1 MNGDIPS
8 IRFSERLLL
17 SANKT
22 KALTVVA
29 KLLGRRVNVIALQNR
44 LLALWKPKGGM
55 KCVDIENDYFEIS
68 FVNPTDFSKVLAEGP
83 WIVFGHN
90 LTIQPWSLAFDPSNP
105 YPSSI
110 VSWIRIPNL
119 PSSLYHKPILE
130 QVGSMIGKVIKIDER
145 TLLAT
150 RGRFAWLAVT
160 VDLTKPLITRI
171 LVNEK
176 LKVIEYEA
184 LPIVCFH
191 CGVYGHTK
199 DNCPKLIPRKR
210 QQSGNGKNG
219 SGGGKRGNS
228 SNGSR
233 FNPLAK
239 NQESSSGLADSKE
252 NDNRKEIKRAKD
264 GAKNPG
270 DMKGKKEGV
279 GNNKGKE
286 AVEEIV
292 NPFSGID
299 LNAFPINNGP
309 FVGQAVDGPPGF
321 VNNGHK
327 GRTGKN
333 NILPIASSS
342 KGRGPTTPSNGATS
356 TGVIIKNGSGL
367 VTSKGGRSSR
377 RRNRPKQIN
386 LDPAK
391 HTIVNLEPNKSQV
404 NNVQVVASVSHTHVH
419 PNFPSNF
426 DQNHGN
432 NGIDFLIPVTDAV
445 NAMVQGF
452 SMAMESDDA
461 AKESNGCGHPRFD
474 KHIKEYSS
482 EYNPDI
488 VALLE
493 TRISSNNANVVISK
507 LNFNR
512 SHRIEA
518 RGFAGGIWICW
529 NDAVQLEVLQN
540 HFQFVHCRVK
550 KGPVADWAYISFVYG
565 SPQRGSRKFLWEE
578 LSKISRNLSN
588 PWLLAGD
595 FNAILC
601 RDEKKGSASP
611 NLGGESDFQNFI
623 FNAGLRD
630 MGFKGP
636 KFTWSRGNLFQ
647 RLDRALCNSAW
658 DLAFSRATVYHLHQL
673 KSDHRPLLISVGKNN
688 RRNSARPFHFFSGW
702 LSHEGFGQLVRDNW
716 QTVQSAPEA
725 VEAMREKAIIWNKST
740 FGILASRK
748 RQIIGRLKGIQK
760 ALETHRTTNL
770 ITTEIDLRVELE
782 EILDYEELLWK
793 LKSRDDWIS
802 LGDHNTKYY
811 HNKTLARRKLNRIEG
826 LKIDGVN

>member
-1 MNGDIPS
+1 MKKSRRREEDPPDGGGDSEIPSQGVSKPSFKDAMMKEAGGTVDQAFEQPLCFQDGDISREMNGDIPS

-68 FVNPTDFSKVLAEGP
+68 FGNPTDFSKVLAEGP

-150 RGRFAWLAVT
+150 RGRFARLAVT

-199 DNCPKLIPRKR
+199 DNCPKLIVNPSNTEGVSTLEEKKTTEAEPSKEERAAVEPYGPWILVEPRKR

-228 SNGSR
+228 SNDSR

-404 NNVQVVASVSHTHVH
+404 NNVQAVASVSHTPVH
-419 PNFPSNF
+419 PNFPSNS

-461 AKESNGCGHPRFD
+461 AKESNVTSQGPETIPKMISNGH
-474 KHIKEYSS
+474 
-482 EYNPDI
+482 
-488 VALLE
+488 
-493 TRISSNNANVVISK
+493 
-507 LNFNR
+507 
-512 SHRIEA
+512 
-518 RGFAGGIWICW
+518 
-529 NDAVQLEVLQN
+529 
-540 HFQFVHCRVK
+540 
-550 KGPVADWAYISFVYG
+550 
-565 SPQRGSRKFLWEE
+565 
-578 LSKISRNLSN
+578 
-588 PWLLAGD
+588 
-595 FNAILC
+595 
-601 RDEKKGSASP
+601 
-611 NLGGESDFQNFI
+611 
-623 FNAGLRD
+623 
-630 MGFKGP
+630 
-636 KFTWSRGNLFQ
+636 
-647 RLDRALCNSAW
+647 
-658 DLAFSRATVYHLHQL
+658 
-673 KSDHRPLLISVGKNN
+673 
-688 RRNSARPFHFFSGW
+688 
-702 LSHEGFGQLVRDNW
+702 
-716 QTVQSAPEA
+716 QT
-725 VEAMREKAIIWNKST
+725 
-740 FGILASRK
+740 
-748 RQIIGRLKGIQK
+748 
-760 ALETHRTTNL
+760 
-770 ITTEIDLRVELE
+770 
-782 EILDYEELLWK
+782 
-793 LKSRDDWIS
+793 
-802 LGDHNTKYY
+802 
-811 HNKTLARRKLNRIEG
+811 
-826 LKIDGVN
+826 